1 LGIGDWGLGPIPNP
15 QSPIPNPQSP
25 IPNISKNHLLIYFS
39 FNYLIKLNELVINL
53 NKKMSNQ
60 DSLEKEEKEVNSIV
74 YGLLKNNLKIISIK
88 KLPFIIGRN
97 EKSDLVIN
105 NPSISKKHA
114 VIQFDEGDE
123 ENNNMNKDKNI
134 ILIDNSLNGTYV
146 NGIKITN
153 GKKILLETGDKI
165 SFGNDKI
172 IYIFELMNYDN
183 DKTVIYPN
191 MFGYNKIESKP
202 ISLVNEDYYQKS
214 EINHFNGQ
222 INLKENEND
231 ENNKKNEE
239 LEIEVNK
246 DNLNKDNQIE
256 NNKKE
261 EKKEEKK
268 INKKG
273 SKKNKSE
280 EKSQN
285 EKDDLKNS
293 VETDTD
299 KNYNKSN
306 SDINNDIN
314 NDNNNDTNNNNKN
327 NNNKNNNKNNNLYNN
342 IDQYFSLKQEIFEL
356 RKENENLKGEI
367 NKLKNSFE
375 NTYNNNYNNHN
386 NYNYNNLNNNTLNRK
401 TFNKEINRNY
411 NELSF
416 KNNNTEDSLYNS
428 NINLLADDLRELGL
442 FRRIKESLI
451 PNYTELNFEELSQKF
466 DNIIIEYKNK
476 YNIAEILL
484 NMENEFNNEISKFNN
499 IISLQQ
505 EQKRD
510 TLNKI
515 NYLLNKENNFQ
526 ENNYSKANKYLLEQ
540 LNELI
545 SDKET
550 NIKIINQLKGNII
563 KLKTEINLY
572 KANNDK
578 NMEIKNRFKNTNN
591 KNFNNFNYNYTQK
604 KNENIRN
611 NNNKFNTDYQLK
623 DYIDFNIDKY
633 SIGYNYNKN
642 NIKNIID
649 NDINN
654 EYNEFKFNNY
664 ENNNLNSKNGID
676 YYDYL
681 NENEN
686 KLMNDYTNLNSLLP
700 DNKKYKEIIKQKQ
713 LIVNGIK

>member
-1 LGIGDWGLGPIPNP
+1 
-15 QSPIPNPQSP
+15 
-25 IPNISKNHLLIYFS
+25 
-39 FNYLIKLNELVINL
+39 
-53 NKKMSNQ
+53 MSNQ
-60 DSLEKEEKEVNSIV
+60 DSLEKGEKENNSIV

-114 VIQFDEGDE
+114 VIQFDEEDG

-191 MFGYNKIESKP
+191 MFGFNKIESKP

-231 ENNKKNEE
+231 INNNKNEE
-239 LEIEVNK
+239 NKIDDNK
-246 DNLNKDNQIE
+246 DSIGKDNQTEKNI
-256 NNKKE
+256 KE
-261 EKKEEKK
+261 EKNVKETKK
-268 INKKG
+268 IKEAKKVNKKG
-273 SKKNKSE
+273 SKKNKNE

-299 KNYNKSN
+299 KNYNNSN
-306 SDINNDIN
+306 SDNDNDVNNTNKDIN
-314 NDNNNDTNNNNKN
+314 NDNNIINNNTDNNKN
-327 NNNKNNNKNNNLYNN
+327 NNFNN

-356 RKENENLKGEI
+356 RKENENLKDEI

-375 NTYNNNYNNHN
+375 NTYNNNNYN

-401 TFNKEINRNY
+401 TFNKEINKNY
-411 NELSF
+411 NEISF
-416 KNNNTEDSLYNS
+416 KNNNTEDSFYNS
-428 NINLLADDLRELGL
+428 NINLLAEDLRELGL

-451 PNYTELNFEELSQKF
+451 PNYYELDFEELSLKF

-578 NMEIKNRFKNTNN
+578 NMEIKNRLKNTNN
-591 KNFNNFNYNYTQK
+591 KIFKNSKK
-604 KNENIRN
+604 KNKNIKN
-611 NNNKFNTDYQLK
+611 NNMFNTNSQLK
-623 DYIDFNIDKY
+623 NYIDFNIDKY

-642 NIKNIID
+642 NEIKN
-649 NDINN
+649 
-654 EYNEFKFNNY
+654 EYDEFKFNNFVS
-664 ENNNLNSKNGID
+664 NDLNSKNGID
-676 YYDYL
+676 YYENL
-681 NENEN
+681 KENEN
-686 KLMNDYTNLNSLLP
+686 KMMNDYTNLNSLLP

>member
-1 LGIGDWGLGPIPNP
+1 MNN
-15 QSPIPNPQSP
+15 QK
-25 IPNISKNHLLIYFS
+25 NIEN
-39 FNYLIKLNELVINL
+39 
-53 NKKMSNQ
+53 
-60 DSLEKEEKEVNSIV
+60 EEKEINNIV

-114 VIQFDEGDE
+114 LIQFDEEDG

-183 DKTVIYPN
+183 DKTVIYPH
-191 MFGYNKIESKP
+191 MYGYNKIESNP

-222 INLKENEND
+222 IQIKDND
-231 ENNKKNEE
+231 NHTNNNKSK
-239 LEIEVNK
+239 EIKAEDNK
-246 DNLNKDNQIE
+246 DNLHKDKQIE
-256 NNKKE
+256 KN
-261 EKKEEKK
+261 
-268 INKKG
+268 IKG
-273 SKKNKSE
+273 DQKDSKRGSQKDKSE

-285 EKDDLKNS
+285 EKNDLNNS
-293 VETDTD
+293 AETDTD
-299 KNYNKSN
+299 KNYNNDSKNN
-306 SDINNDIN
+306 SKNKIDNKN
-314 NDNNNDTNNNNKN
+314 NDNKNIDKNNKN
-327 NNNKNNNKNNNLYNN
+327 NFYN

-375 NTYNNNYNNHN
+375 NTYNNNYKYNTFNND
-386 NYNYNNLNNNTLNRK
+386 TLFKK
-401 TFNKEINRNY
+401 TFNKEINKNN
-411 NELSF
+411 NEISF
-416 KNNNTEDSLYNS
+416 KNNNTDDSLYNS
-428 NINLLADDLRELGL
+428 NINLLAEDLRELGL

-451 PNYTELNFEELSQKF
+451 PNYNELDFEELSLKF

-484 NMENEFNNEISKFNN
+484 NMENEFNNEITKFNN

-526 ENNYSKANKYLLEQ
+526 ENNYTKANKYLLEQ

-578 NMEIKNRFKNTNN
+578 NLEIKNRFKNTN
-591 KNFNNFNYNYTQK
+591 FNSFNYNHNQK
-604 KNENIRN
+604 NNENIRN
-611 NNNKFNTDYQLK
+611 NNILNTDYQLQN
-623 DYIDFNIDKY
+623 YIDFNIDKY
-633 SIGYNYNKN
+633 SIGYNYNRNK
-642 NIKNIID
+642 
-649 NDINN
+649 
-654 EYNEFKFNNY
+654 
-664 ENNNLNSKNGID
+664 NNLNSILDNDIKNE
-676 YYDYL
+676 Y
-681 NENEN
+681 
-686 KLMNDYTNLNSLLP
+686 
-700 DNKKYKEIIKQKQ
+700 KKRIKFK
-713 LIVNGIK
+713 N

>member
-1 LGIGDWGLGPIPNP
+1 MN
-15 QSPIPNPQSP
+15 S
-25 IPNISKNHLLIYFS
+25 
-39 FNYLIKLNELVINL
+39 
-53 NKKMSNQ
+53 Q
-60 DSLEKEEKEVNSIV
+60 DSLEKEEKENNSIV

-114 VIQFDEGDE
+114 VIQFDEEDG

-191 MFGYNKIESKP
+191 MFGYNKIESNP

-222 INLKENEND
+222 INLKDNEND
-231 ENNKKNEE
+231 KNSKKSEE
-239 LEIEVNK
+239 IKNEVNK

-256 NNKKE
+256 KNIKE
-261 EKKEEKK
+261 EKKVS
-268 INKKG
+268 KKG

-280 EKSQN
+280 DKSQN

-293 VETDTD
+293 VESDTD
-299 KNYNKSN
+299 KNYNNSN
-306 SDINNDIN
+306 SDNNKNTNDIKN
-314 NDNNNDTNNNNKN
+314 NNNSNNNNNNDNNKN
-327 NNNKNNNKNNNLYNN
+327 NNFNN

-356 RKENENLKGEI
+356 RKENENLKDEI
-367 NKLKNSFE
+367 NKLKSSFE
-375 NTYNNNYNNHN
+375 NTYNNNYNNYN
-386 NYNYNNLNNNTLNRK
+386 NYNYHNLNNNTLNRK
-401 TFNKEINRNY
+401 TFNKETNKNY
-411 NELSF
+411 NEISF
-416 KNNNTEDSLYNS
+416 KNNNNEDSLYNS
-428 NINLLADDLRELGL
+428 NINLLAEDIRELGL

-451 PNYTELNFEELSQKF
+451 PNYTELDFEELSLKF

-484 NMENEFNNEISKFNN
+484 NMENEFNNEINKFNN

-563 KLKTEINLY
+563 KLKTEISLY

-578 NMEIKNRFKNTNN
+578 NMEIKNRFKNTKNM
-591 KNFNNFNYNYTQK
+591 NFNSFNNNYTK
-604 KNENIRN
+604 MKNGNIRN
-611 NNNKFNTDYQLK
+611 NNMLNTDYQLK
-623 DYIDFNIDKY
+623 NYIDFNIDKY
-633 SIGYNYNKN
+633 SIGYDYNKN
-642 NIKNIID
+642 KNNLQSILD
-649 NDINN
+649 NDIKN
-654 EYNEFKFNNY
+654 EYDEFNFKNY
-664 ENNNLNSKNGID
+664 KSNNLNNKIGID
-676 YYDYL
+676 YYENL
-681 NENEN
+681 KENEN
-686 KLMNDYTNLNSLLP
+686 NLVNDYTNLNSLLP
-700 DNKKYKEIIKQKQ
+700 DNKRYKEIIKQKQ
-713 LIVNGIK
+713 LIANGIK